1 MYNTLKEFTMN
12 AREIILLVLLVL
24 SFVLIIYTYH
34 QERKFAKTYLCLA
47 DLYKDQVDYLIKL
60 TENQMLA
67 NVDFFFRNL
76 YHLKIDTKEGV
87 EKYFAYKQIYD
98 PKLKFRI
105 LYESAEFNDEV
116 ITDIEA
122 KTDNDE
128 ERYELM
134 LQRYLKTAQ
143 EHNNR

>member
-1 MYNTLKEFTMN
+1 MN
-12 AREIILLVLLVL
+12 VREIILLALLVL

-34 QERKFAKTYLCLA
+34 QERKLAKTYLYLA
-47 DLYKDQVDYLIKL
+47 DLYKAQVDYLIKL
-60 TENQMLA
+60 NENQMLA
-67 NVDFFFRNL
+67 NVDFFFHNL

-87 EKYFAYKQIYD
+87 ENYFEYKQIYD

-116 ITDIEA
+116 ITDIES

-134 LQRYLKTAQ
+134 LQRYLKTVQ
-143 EHNNR
+143 ERHNR

>member
-1 MYNTLKEFTMN
+1 MN
-12 AREIILLVLLVL
+12 IRDIILLVLLVV
-24 SFVLIIYTYH
+24 SFIMILYAYH
-34 QERKFAKTYLCLA
+34 QERELAKTYLCLA
-47 DLYKDQVDYLIKL
+47 DLYKAQVDYLIKL
-60 TENQMLA
+60 NENQMLA

-87 EKYFAYKQIYD
+87 EKYFEYKQIYD

-105 LYESAEFNDEV
+105 LYESAEFNGEV

-122 KTDNDE
+122 KTDDDE

-134 LQRYLKTAQ
+134 LQHYLKTAQ
-143 EHNNR
+143 EHKHER

>member
-1 MYNTLKEFTMN
+1 MN
-12 AREIILLVLLVL
+12 LRDIILLSLLVL
-24 SFVLIIYTYH
+24 SFVMIIYVYH
-34 QERKFAKTYLCLA
+34 QEKRLAKTYLYLA
-47 DLYKDQVDYLIKL
+47 DLYKAQVDYLIKL
-60 TENQMLA
+60 NENQMLA

-87 EKYFAYKQIYD
+87 EKYFEYKQIYD

-105 LYESAEFNDEV
+105 LYESAEFNGEV

-122 KTDNDE
+122 KTDDDE

-143 EHNNR
+143 EQHNKRNK

>member
-1 MYNTLKEFTMN
+1 MN
-12 AREIILLVLLVL
+12 VRDIILIVLLVL
-24 SFVLIIYTYH
+24 SFVLIIYAYL
-34 QERKFAKTYLCLA
+34 QERELVKTYLYLA
-47 DLYKDQVDYLIKL
+47 DLYKAQVDYLIKL
-60 TENQMLA
+60 NENQMLS

-98 PKLKFRI
+98 SKLKFRI

-116 ITDIEA
+116 ITDIES
-122 KTDNDE
+122 KTDDAE

-134 LQRYLKTAQ
+134 LQRYLKTVQ

>member
-1 MYNTLKEFTMN
+1 MN
-12 AREIILLVLLVL
+12 IRNIILLALLVL
-24 SFVLIIYTYH
+24 SFGLIIYAYN
-34 QERKFAKTYLCLA
+34 QERKLAKTYLYLA
-47 DLYKDQVDYLIKL
+47 DFYEAKVDYLIKL
-60 TENQMLA
+60 NENLILS
-67 NVDFFFRNL
+67 NVDFFFTSL
-76 YHLKIDTKEGV
+76 YYLKIDTKEGV

-116 ITDIEA
+116 ITDIES
-122 KTDNDE
+122 KTDDAE

-134 LQRYLKTAQ
+134 IQRYLKTVQ

>member
-1 MYNTLKEFTMN
+1 MN
-12 AREIILLVLLVL
+12 VREIILLVLLVL
-24 SFVLIIYTYH
+24 SYVLIIYTYH
-34 QERKFAKTYLCLA
+34 QERKLNKTYLYLA
-47 DLYKDQVDYLIKL
+47 DLYKAQVDYLIKL

-87 EKYFAYKQIYD
+87 EKYFEYKQIYD

-116 ITDIEA
+116 ITDIES
-122 KTDNDE
+122 KTDDDE

-143 EHNNR
+143 DRHNR

>member
-1 MYNTLKEFTMN
+1 MN
-12 AREIILLVLLVL
+12 VRDIILLSLLVL
-24 SFVLIIYTYH
+24 SFVLIIYAYH

-47 DLYKDQVDYLIKL
+47 DLYKAQVDCLIKWN
-60 TENQMLA
+60 ENQILA
-67 NVDFFFRNL
+67 NVDFFFTNL

-87 EKYFAYKQIYD
+87 ENYFAYKQIYD

-122 KTDNDE
+122 KTDDDE

-143 EHNNR
+143 EHNSR

>member
-1 MYNTLKEFTMN
+1 MN
-12 AREIILLVLLVL
+12 VRDIILLVLLVL
-24 SFVLIIYTYH
+24 SFVLIIYAYL
-34 QERKFAKTYLCLA
+34 QERELVKTYLYLA
-47 DLYKDQVDYLIKL
+47 DLYKAQVDYLIKL
-60 TENQMLA
+60 NENQMLA

-116 ITDIEA
+116 ITDIES
-122 KTDNDE
+122 KTDDAE

-134 LQRYLKTAQ
+134 LQRYLKTVQ